1 MASRIPSIAETG
13 RDPGFPLAGLHISLL
28 PAARVIVTEVS
39 QLASDNRGGE
49 SVGFARRTWGVTP
62 WGLRLHVVFEQD
74 QQVTDGGRVELAG
87 GDLDRHGGDGSP
99 AMSGLGRLVLGSVVW
114 LWAPDTV
121 SARPFRVDPVRW
133 RWGAT
138 GYRWRRRTLP
148 RAVVRGCLL
157 ASSPGAVAGTAQ
169 RARVCGGVRWRPGRV
184 PLRWAG
190 SPASRGGRRADGR
203 LLGSAPST
211 RQPVADR
218 QHAEGPRLSAGDEPP
233 ASKGPLGD
241 ADRGQVE
248 EAPK

>member
-1 MASRIPSIAETG
+1 VASRIPSIAETS

-62 WGLRLHVVFEQD
+62 WGLRLHFVFEQD

-87 GDLDRHGGDGSP
+87 GDLDRRGGDGSP
-99 AMSGLGRLVLGSVVW
+99 AMSGLGRLVLGSVVLVW

-138 GYRWRRRTLP
+138 GYRW
-148 RAVVRGCLL
+148 
-157 ASSPGAVAGTAQ
+157 
-169 RARVCGGVRWRPGRV
+169 
-184 PLRWAG
+184 
-190 SPASRGGRRADGR
+190 
-203 LLGSAPST
+203 
-211 RQPVADR
+211 
-218 QHAEGPRLSAGDEPP
+218 
-233 ASKGPLGD
+233 
-241 ADRGQVE
+241 
-248 EAPK
+248 